1 MVCDMQDTAP
11 PTEVLDASVHARKVA
26 AALGLP
32 LGPAVPE
39 PGGRYVVV
47 IDSDDAADDLE
58 VPSDPEDAYE
68 VAAAVAWCLPAV
80 ALERLCDRDVPVL
93 LGLPTESDLAGAS
106 RAANA
111 HLASYA
117 ATWTSLEAVLAR
129 PRALPNNTPPELV
142 PGEAS

>member
-1 MVCDMQDTAP
+1 MGETAP
-11 PTEVLDASVHARKVA
+11 PTQVLASSAHAHKVA
-26 AALGLP
+26 TWFGLP

-47 IDSDDAADDLE
+47 IDRDDAADVLE
-58 VPSDPEDAYE
+58 VPPDAEDAYE
-68 VAAAVAWCLPAV
+68 IAAAVAWCLPA
-80 ALERLCDRDVPVL
+80 ASLERLCDRDVPVL
-93 LGLPTESDLAGAS
+93 LGLPTERDLTGAS
-106 RAANA
+106 RAVNA
-111 HLASYA
+111 QLASYA

>member
-1 MVCDMQDTAP
+1 MVYGMNDTAP
-11 PTEVLDASVHARKVA
+11 QVEVLASSPHARKVA
-26 AALGLP
+26 ATLGLP
-32 LGPAVPE
+32 PGPAIPE

-47 IDSDDAADDLE
+47 IDRDDAADDLE

-68 VAAAVAWCLPAV
+68 VTAAVAWCLPA
-80 ALERLCDRDVPVL
+80 ASLERLCDRDVPVL
-93 LGLPTESDLAGAS
+93 LGLPTERDLTGAS
-106 RAANA
+106 RAVNA
-111 HLASYA
+111 QLASYA